1 MPGTP
6 TVIAAA
12 AAAILTTRHLGD
24 EERQEVG
31 DQRYF
36 VHSHIA
42 TLENHEPAL
51 MAYLEDI
58 YGSDRKAP
66 TEVAAPRGPNGEAF
80 KRLADSTNVV
90 SATAE
95 IAALLQDAMESKAA
109 TPGILFGFSLL
120 LDDLKDAFGVIKA
133 DLEDDRRFFL
143 EVGNNDTWSL
153 GQVQDILPP
162 PRTKYAKYAISPRPR
177 VPGAVGIRDTQADPD
192 SAADYF
198 LQAVG
203 LVVPR
208 RKGTKRAIAHAAKR
222 SGYADSYIR
231 DRLAQVKVD
240 TPLDAV
246 IGRSFDDISDNL
258 RKGLRGTSERP
269 MNTVVAQDPYCR
281 KFFTRNPRFELIVD
295 ESVEVTIEGRT
306 ITVVLPPEAD
316 IVDNS
321 YTG

>member
-6 TVIAAA
+6 TVVAAA

-24 EERQEVG
+24 EARHEVG

-42 TLENHEPAL
+42 TLENDEPAL
-51 MAYLEDI
+51 LTYLEDI
-58 YGSDRKAP
+58 YGSDRRAP
-66 TEVAAPRGPNGEAF
+66 TEVGAPRGPNGDAF
-80 KRLADSTNVV
+80 RRLADSTSVV

-95 IAALLQDAMESKAA
+95 IAALLQDAMESKSA

-120 LDDLKDAFGVIKA
+120 LDDDREAFGVIKA
-133 DLEDDRRFFL
+133 DLEDDRRFFM
-143 EVGNNDTWSL
+143 EVGSSGTWSL

-177 VPGAVGIRDTQADPD
+177 MPGAVGIRDTQADPD

-198 LQAVG
+198 LHAVG

-208 RKGTKRAIAHAAKR
+208 RKGTKRAVAHTAKR

-231 DRLAQVKVD
+231 DQLAQVEVD

-246 IGRSFDDISDNL
+246 IDRSFAEIPDSL

-269 MNTVVAQDPYCR
+269 MDTVVAQDPYFR
-281 KFFTRNPRFELIVD
+281 KYFTRNPRFELIVD
-295 ESVEVTIEGRT
+295 ESVDVTIEGRT

-321 YTG
+321 YTR